1 MKTVIAIITAGGVM
15 LGGFALNAQTVKAQ
29 NDTAQPVALLSIA
42 DASTIALAQKAGTIT
57 EIELER
63 ERGQSVYE
71 VKIRTADG
79 AKAKVIIGAET
90 GEVIAIT
97 ERTASRMGKW
107 WDDDHDGDHSEND
120 HDDDHDDDH
129 DRDDDDDARDDI

>member
-63 ERGQSVYE
+63 ERGQSV
-71 VKIRTADG
+71 
-79 AKAKVIIGAET
+79 
-90 GEVIAIT
+90 
-97 ERTASRMGKW
+97 
-107 WDDDHDGDHSEND
+107 
-120 HDDDHDDDH
+120 
-129 DRDDDDDARDDI
+129 